1 MLESRIRLGVKTW
14 LFNRIKNHRQ
24 SVACTVLTTS
34 CLHLHWQ
41 LSQRLVKLTYVT
53 TLAQMATTVVVKLL
67 RQRTTNSSLGKDQAA
82 QSVAAFFLN
91 KNLHE
96 RHASC

>member
-24 SVACTVLTTS
+24 SVACTVRMTS

-41 LSQRLVKLTYVT
+41 LSQQLVKLTYVT
-53 TLAQMATTVVVKLL
+53 TLAQMAITVVVKLL
-67 RQRTTNSSLGKDQAA
+67 RLRTTNILPRKDQAA
-82 QSVAAFFLN
+82 PPVAVFFL
-91 KNLHE
+91 KQE
-96 RHASC
+96 S

>member
-24 SVACTVLTTS
+24 SVACTVHTTF

-53 TLAQMATTVVVKLL
+53 TLAQMATIVVVKLL
-67 RQRTTNSSLGKDQAA
+67 RLRTTNFLLGKDQAA
-82 QSVAAFFLN
+82 QTVAAFFL
-91 KNLHE
+91 KKQF
-96 RHASC
+96 S

>member
-41 LSQRLVKLTYVT
+41 LSQQLVKLTYVT
-53 TLAQMATTVVVKLL
+53 TLAQMAITVVVKLL
-67 RQRTTNSSLGKDQAA
+67 RLRTTNSLTGKDQAA
-82 QSVAAFFLN
+82 LLVAAFFL
-91 KNLHE
+91 KKQF
-96 RHASC
+96 S

>member
-41 LSQRLVKLTYVT
+41 LSQRLVKRTYVT

-67 RQRTTNSSLGKDQAA
+67 RLRTTNFLTGKDQAA
-82 QSVAAFFLN
+82 LPVAAFFLN
-91 KNLHE
+91 NNF
-96 RHASC
+96 S

>member
-24 SVACTVLTTS
+24 SVACTVRMTS

-41 LSQRLVKLTYVT
+41 LSQRLVKLICAT
-53 TLAQMATTVVVKLL
+53 TLAQTATTVVVKLL
-67 RQRTTNSSLGKDQAA
+67 RLRTTNILLGKDQAA
-82 QSVAAFFLN
+82 PEVAAFFL
-91 KNLHE
+91 KQE
-96 RHASC
+96 S

>member
-14 LFNRIKNHRQ
+14 LFNRIKNQRQ
-24 SVACTVLTTS
+24 SVACTMHTTS

-53 TLAQMATTVVVKLL
+53 TLAQMATTVAVKLL
-67 RQRTTNSSLGKDQAA
+67 RRRTTNFHSGKDQAA
-82 QSVAAFFLN
+82 LPVAAFF
-91 KNLHE
+91 
-96 RHASC
+96 

>member
-53 TLAQMATTVVVKLL
+53 LAQMAITVVVKLL
-67 RQRTTNSSLGKDQAA
+67 RLRTTNSLTGKDQAA
-82 QSVAAFFLN
+82 LLVAAFFL
-91 KNLHE
+91 KKQF
-96 RHASC
+96 S